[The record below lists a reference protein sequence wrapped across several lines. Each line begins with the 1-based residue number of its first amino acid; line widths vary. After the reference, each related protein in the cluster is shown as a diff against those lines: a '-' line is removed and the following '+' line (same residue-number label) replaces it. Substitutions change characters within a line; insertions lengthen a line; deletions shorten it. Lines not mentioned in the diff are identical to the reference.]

1 MDVLV
6 DESLELPPRG
16 FRPRRRWLITVLDG
30 LSWEG
35 RTRVAGHLSGGK
47 VTKKKKHYKSLIMTQ
62 ILSSTFDYFSL
73 SVLFHNFFKFTQ
85 LIYES

>member
-1 MDVLV
+1 M

-47 VTKKKKHYKSLIMTQ
+47 VTKKKKTLQEPYNNANIIKYI
-62 ILSSTFDYFSL
+62 
-73 SVLFHNFFKFTQ
+73 
-85 LIYES
+85 

>member
-30 LSWEG
+30 LSWEA

-47 VTKKKKHYKSLIMTQ
+47 VTK
-62 ILSSTFDYFSL
+62 
-73 SVLFHNFFKFTQ
+73 
-85 LIYES
+85 